1 MSSGAFAPGANV
13 DHFHYVWRSWKG
25 DGAMVA
31 RVAAL
36 AHSDPQAS
44 AGVMFREQLK
54 ADARYVLLDL
64 HGDLGTS
71 LQWRGRP
78 GRARKSV
85 SGPEI
90 AAPRWLKLV
99 RKGTRFSGF
108 ISLDGTSW
116 RLVARQTVAMG
127 EQCYVGLAVSTGTQE
142 CGTTGVF
149 EQVQIRGR

>member
-1 MSSGAFAPGANV
+1 
-13 DHFHYVWRSWKG
+13 
-25 DGAMVA
+25 MVA

-36 AHSDPQAS
+36 ANSDPQAS
-44 AGVMFREQLK
+44 AGLMFREQLT
-54 ADARYVLLDL
+54 AAARYVLLDVR
-64 HGDLGTS
+64 GALGTS

-78 GRARKSV
+78 GRARTSV
-85 SGPEI
+85 SGPEV

-108 ISLDGTSW
+108 ISLDGVNW

-127 EQCYVGLAVSTGTQE
+127 GECYVGLAVSAAAET

-149 EQVQIRGR
+149 EQVQISGR